1 MPRRNL
7 LFLLAVCIFALVC
20 YQKAQTNQYGQ
31 LLSESLDLI
40 ERISLEKV
48 EPEELFE
55 GAMDGMV
62 ERLNSGGLDE
72 NSSYIPP
79 KALPEFREIIDQQF
93 GGVGME
99 VAIDSEDAAND
110 GGQPA
115 AGLAGIRGGRS
126 GRG

>member
-20 YQKAQTNQYGQ
+20 YQKTQTNQYGQ

-48 EPEELFE
+48 KPEELFE
-55 GAMDGMV
+55 GAMEGMV

-79 KALPEFREIIDQQF
+79 KTLPEFQEIIDQQF
-93 GGVGME
+93 GGVGMRGG
-99 VAIDSEDAAND
+99 DRPQDAANN

-115 AGLAGIRGGRS
+115 AGLAGIRGGRA

>member
-20 YQKAQTNQYGQ
+20 YQKTQTNQYGQ

-48 EPEELFE
+48 KPEELFE
-55 GAMDGMV
+55 GAMEGMV

-79 KALPEFREIIDQQF
+79 
-93 GGVGME
+93 
-99 VAIDSEDAAND
+99 
-110 GGQPA
+110 
-115 AGLAGIRGGRS
+115 
-126 GRG
+126 